1 MHDGDDDADHMKRTE
16 NNRVQSEASLTP
28 EILRDRKD
36 NQHLAQIS
44 SITFLIY

>member
-1 MHDGDDDADHMKRTE
+1 MHVDDGADHMKMIE
-16 NNRVQSEASLTP
+16 NNRVHSEASLTA

-36 NQHLAQIS
+36 NQHKAQIS